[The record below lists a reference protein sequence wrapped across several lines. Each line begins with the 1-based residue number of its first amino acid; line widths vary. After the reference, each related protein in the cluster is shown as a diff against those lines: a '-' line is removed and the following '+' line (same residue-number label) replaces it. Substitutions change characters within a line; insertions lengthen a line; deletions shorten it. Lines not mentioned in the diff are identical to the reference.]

1 VPIHELNPLTHL
13 VADAV
18 GVPGKRTFFLQAA
31 SGADQ
36 ITLLVEKEQVR
47 ALTERLEGWLEE
59 LAADRPEDPDEVSMA
74 AAGEM
79 TLREPLVP
87 DFRVGQFRLEY
98 DPDRD
103 RVVIVAAELPGAGEE
118 AEDDPDVRDDPEG
131 RIVHLVATRSQLRRL
146 AEHGAVAV
154 GRGRPPCPICGNA
167 MNPEGHVCPAMN
179 GHRPFATG

>member
-1 VPIHELNPLTHL
+1 VPIHELDPLTHL

-31 SGADQ
+31 SGPDQ
-36 ITLLVEKEQVR
+36 VTLLVEKEQVR

-59 LAADRPEDPDEVSMA
+59 LAADRPEDPDEASVA

-79 TLREPLVP
+79 ALREPLVP

-98 DPDRD
+98 DPERD
-103 RVVIVAAELPGAGEE
+103 RVTVVAAEVTEGEI
-118 AEDDPDVRDDPEG
+118 EDDPAVREV
-131 RIVHLVATRSQLRRL
+131 RLVATRAQLRRL
-146 AEHGAVAV
+146 AEHGAVVV

-167 MNPEGHVCPAMN
+167 MNPDGHVCPAMN

>member
-1 VPIHELNPLTHL
+1 VTIHELNPLTHL

-59 LAADRPEDPDEVSMA
+59 LAADRPEDPDEASMA

-103 RVVIVAAELPGAGEE
+103 RVVIVAAELPGGDEE
-118 AEDDPDVRDDPEG
+118 AEDDPGARE
-131 RIVHLVATRSQLRRL
+131 VHLVATRAQLRRL

-167 MNPEGHVCPAMN
+167 MNPDGHVCPAMN

>member
-87 DFRVGQFRLEY
+87 DFRVGQ
-98 DPDRD
+98 
-103 RVVIVAAELPGAGEE
+103 VIVAAELPGGDEE
-118 AEDDPDVRDDPEG
+118 AEDDPDARDDPEG